1 MNSEW
6 AEAPKDQGQQA
17 AATPGA
23 QLAAQR
29 QAMGLSVEQIADQ
42 LKLAPRQVVAL
53 EAGDYAALPNMAVTR
68 GFVRAYA
75 KVVKLDPAPLVAMVE
90 AQSPGTPALAPVR
103 RELPAAKFSESRLSL
118 TERSSKPA
126 GWMVGAAVAVVVLAA
141 GAYAWHA
148 GLVPA
153 GLFSHKEE
161 AAADSAAAASAPP
174 DTALVKQEQAASAP
188 LLSPTVP
195 LVSVPPQGEAG
206 AAGAAP
212 AVNGA
217 SGATAAA
224 TPPAANAVNAAN
236 AAPAVAPAVTAPA
249 PAAASPAAG
258 ASAPAAAVQAP
269 AAGSRALVLTV
280 NKESWIE
287 IRRPGA
293 TPLISRLVKAG
304 STETFDIK
312 DPALLIVGNP
322 AGVQAT
328 LGGQALPLPPVAGGT
343 ISRVNIK

>member
-6 AEAPKDQGQQA
+6 AEAPKDQGQQT

-90 AQSPGTPALAPVR
+90 AQSPSTPELAPVR

-126 GWMVGAAVAVVVLAA
+126 GWMVGAAVAAAVLAA

-153 GLFSHKEE
+153 GLFSHKQE
-161 AAADSAAAASAPP
+161 AAADSAAPASAPLE
-174 DTALVKQEQAASAP
+174 TALVKQEQAAPAP
-188 LLSPTVP
+188 LQSPAVP
-195 LVSVPPQGEAG
+195 LVSVPPQGDAG
-206 AAGAAP
+206 AAGGAP
-212 AVNGA
+212 AGNGA
-217 SGATAAA
+217 SGAAAAA
-224 TPPAANAVNAAN
+224 TPAVAN
-236 AAPAVAPAVTAPA
+236 AATAATAAPAAAPAATAPA
-249 PAAASPAAG
+249 PASPAAG
-258 ASAPAAAVQAP
+258 ATAPVAAPQAP
-269 AAGSRALVLTV
+269 AAGRALVLTV

-312 DPALLIVGNP
+312 DTALLIVGNP

-343 ISRVNIK
+343 IARVNIK